1 MLVHSFLLSAR
12 VPQAALLN
20 KARSKCPSGQTQ
32 CCPVAHVAVG
42 DYIEKPMVGFKKKKF
57 INCDHPQYISVRTK
71 QIINQQGNKKPLLTG
86 SNDPTLGAPSISSG
100 GTTFRVPCCLIPSGR
115 QFIWLQRLQDV
126 KGMIPCR
133 QGGKSSGR

>member
-1 MLVHSFLLSAR
+1 M
-12 VPQAALLN
+12 
-20 KARSKCPSGQTQ
+20 
-32 CCPVAHVAVG
+32 
-42 DYIEKPMVGFKKKKF
+42 
-57 INCDHPQYISVRTK
+57 NCDHPQYISVRTK

-100 GTTFRVPCCLIPSGR
+100 GLHSVFLVASFLRGR